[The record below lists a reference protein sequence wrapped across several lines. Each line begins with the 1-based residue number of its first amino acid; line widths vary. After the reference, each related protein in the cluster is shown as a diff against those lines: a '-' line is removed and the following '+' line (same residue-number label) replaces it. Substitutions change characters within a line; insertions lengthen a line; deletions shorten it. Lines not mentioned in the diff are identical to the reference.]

1 MKNLIDMTTQN
12 LLSIKNLS
20 IKIDDQVIL
29 SNISLDIKKNEVL
42 GLVGESG
49 SGKSFTALSIL
60 KLINIKNLKVEGE
73 IIFNGTI
80 LNNLSEKNYQKLR
93 GKEISIIF
101 QEPMSSLNPSMK
113 CGDQISEIII
123 NHEKINKN
131 LAKKK
136 SLELIKKVQL
146 KDPELVYEKYPHQ
159 LSGGQQQRIMIAIA
173 IACKPKL
180 LIADEPTTSLDG
192 IVKNNIISL
201 IKSLQNE
208 YKMSVLFISH
218 DLKLVSKFVDTL
230 IILKDGLIVESGD
243 SFTVFNSPKKK
254 YTKNLINSS
263 PPKKNRPNRL
273 ITYKTK
279 KNKLISKEE
288 RALLHSKI
296 YNKTPILKVSALSVS
311 YSAKKIIENVSFDLY
326 KGETLGI
333 VGESGSGKSTIAKS
347 ILGLVKIDNG
357 EICFKN
363 KDIKQISNS
372 VFRKKVQL
380 IFQDPYSSLNSELSI
395 GESIVEPM
403 IAHKIFSSKKEMKLK
418 ALELLNQVGLSENSY
433 NKFPNQFSGGQR
445 QRIVIARALAL
456 SPEIIICDE
465 SVSALDVSIQAQI
478 LNLLSDLK
486 EKYQFTF
493 LFISHDM
500 SVVKYFTD
508 RIIVLKKGEIVEFD
522 ETDFLFEFPQNTY
535 TKELLNASDF

>member
-20 IKIDDQVIL
+20 IKIDDQVVL

-146 KDPELVYEKYPHQ
+146 KDAELVYEKYPHQ

-522 ETDFLFEFPQNTY
+522 ETDSLFEFPQNTY

>member
-12 LLSIKNLS
+12 ILSIKNLS

-131 LAKKK
+131 LAKKR

-522 ETDFLFEFPQNTY
+522 ETDSLFEFPQNTY
-535 TKELLNASDF
+535 TKKLLNASDF

>member
-146 KDPELVYEKYPHQ
+146 KDAELVYEKYPHQ